1 MQFEFHPFDV
11 EFYLKQK
18 VQPIFLISELK
29 PATNY
34 YTLQNVHTGEFA
46 VTTSN
51 SEAVRVPVFG
61 VAAGSND
68 PDMDHG
74 SLLTISGVEVAAT
87 FISQLPL
94 RTASITR
101 VHMFVA
107 KNCHELPDG
116 SFRAYFGLAVEA
128 DSR

>member
-1 MQFEFHPFDV
+1 MQFKYEPFDV

-34 YTLQNVHTGEFA
+34 YTLQNPYTGEFA

-61 VAAGSND
+61 VTARSD
-68 PDMDHG
+68 DLTMTHG
-74 SLLTISGVEVAAT
+74 SLLTIMGVESAAK

-94 RTASITR
+94 RTTSITCLR
-101 VHMFVA
+101 MFVS
-107 KNCHELPDG
+107 KTCHELPDG
-116 SFRAYFGLAVEA
+116 SFRAYFGLVVEA